1 MAFKDTV
8 NALKELASA
17 ITVDLEKS
25 LKGNGAA
32 SQRVRVNTVEL
43 EKVAKKYRKESM
55 VVRKK
60 RLVSQK

>member
-1 MAFKDTV
+1 MTFKDTV
-8 NALKELASA
+8 NALKELTSA
-17 ITVDLEKS
+17 IAADLEKS

-43 EKVAKKYRKESM
+43 EKIAKKYRKESI

-60 RLVSQK
+60 S